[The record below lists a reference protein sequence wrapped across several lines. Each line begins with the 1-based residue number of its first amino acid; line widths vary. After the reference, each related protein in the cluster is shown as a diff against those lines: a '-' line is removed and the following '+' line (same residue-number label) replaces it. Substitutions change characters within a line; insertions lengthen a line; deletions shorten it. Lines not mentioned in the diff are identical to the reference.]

1 MQNPLLE
8 QQKEIS
14 NHFTSVLLCIL
25 FSRLSRYESRIH
37 CSYVNFHIIQFS
49 IFLSLQCTCKLFQH
63 GVCTKEDQWLLSELG
78 SIKPGNFLWTTQS
91 SSTVAAVSN
100 SFSLQHTPWE
110 RKRLPFFE
118 TLQQRTRVTKTKVL
132 RSRPFAHGTIS
143 NMTRKTN
150 VGGSIPPCSTI
161 DPFFY

>member
-1 MQNPLLE
+1 MNNKRRYQI
-8 QQKEIS
+8 IS
-14 NHFTSVLLCIL
+14 QVCCCAYCFRV
-25 FSRLSRYESRIH
+25 SRDMNRVFIAPM
-37 CSYVNFHIIQFS
+37 S
-49 IFLSLQCTCKLFQH
+49 IFISFNSLSLSLQCTCKLFQH

-132 RSRPFAHGTIS
+132 RSRLFAHGTIS